1 MIGSGLNI
9 ELSDFIFIV
18 DYNDNEFSSDNEKF
32 QTSIVGNNIGDSW
45 MYYSLNWF
53 DKILINIDKLEL
65 AKNQFITALNK
76 KKNFIV
82 VVLFLIMVM
91 SMNLNCQ

>member
-1 MIGSGLNI
+1 
-9 ELSDFIFIV
+9 
-18 DYNDNEFSSDNEKF
+18 
-32 QTSIVGNNIGDSW
+32 

-76 KKNFIV
+76 KEFYCRSSILDNGNVDESKLPVIITIINQNKNKSIQPIELRFEK
-82 VVLFLIMVM
+82 LL
-91 SMNLNCQ
+91 SEHLNQ

>member
-1 MIGSGLNI
+1 
-9 ELSDFIFIV
+9 
-18 DYNDNEFSSDNEKF
+18 
-32 QTSIVGNNIGDSW
+32 

-76 KKNFIV
+76 KNFIV